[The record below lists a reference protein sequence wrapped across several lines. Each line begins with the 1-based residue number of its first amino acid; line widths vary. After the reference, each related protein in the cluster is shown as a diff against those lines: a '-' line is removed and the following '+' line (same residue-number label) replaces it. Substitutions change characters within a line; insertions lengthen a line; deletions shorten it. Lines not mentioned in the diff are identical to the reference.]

1 MKSYETEANFRPQ
14 FIEEV
19 ETYILIDFSDENVP
33 PQESFTL
40 GEQLLDFEDNVFSIE
55 MLKNEQED
63 DDSFASVSIDA
74 VNVVSV
80 SVDLDKAREKGD
92 GNYTMSFV
100 VREFASVTGII
111 QSEKFYSLQLEV
123 RGVNTLPQ

>member
-92 GNYTMSFV
+92 GNYTISFV

>member
-40 GEQLLDFEDNVFSIE
+40 GEQLLDFEDNVFSIK

-92 GNYTMSFV
+92 GNYTISFV